1 MHLDVLY
8 KLLAIFA
15 TVAAGWGLMHW
26 PSGKGQPLGAPG
38 VRERARQA
46 SRGLS
51 DAAFLVFVPALL
63 FRTMALQDFSRM
75 PIQPLL
81 GLFVPTLGFALL
93 VYLWQQRQGA
103 HTDPAG
109 PATATV
115 AASYGNAVQL
125 GIPMSAALFG
135 ASGLA
140 LHLALVSVHGLV
152 MLTVLTAAAEWDR
165 ARQRPAASTGM
176 TVWTTAQQAV
186 LHPVVLPL
194 LLGVLW
200 NLTGLGLH
208 PVVDETLALLARAVV
223 PVCLILI
230 GVNLAQYGLRDH
242 LKGAASTSA
251 LKLLVLP
258 LLVLV
263 FSYGLLGLR
272 GTALGVVVMMSAL
285 PVGSNALIFA
295 NRYRVLEAQ
304 ATAAIVTSTVAFAAT
319 ACLWLLVLSALP

>member
-1 MHLDVLY
+1 MQLDVLY
-8 KLLAIFA
+8 KLAAIFA
-15 TVAAGWGLMHW
+15 TVATGWLLMHW
-26 PSGKGQPLGAPG
+26 PASRGQRLEPAA

-81 GLFVPTLGFALL
+81 GMFVPTLGFALCC
-93 VYLWQQRQGA
+93 YGWQRQMGA

-125 GIPMSAALFG
+125 GIPLSAALFG
-135 ASGLA
+135 AAGLA

-152 MLTVLTAAAEWDR
+152 MLTLLTAAAEWDR
-165 ARQRPAASTGM
+165 ARHQPSTSVARAVG
-176 TVWTTAQQAV
+176 TTAKQAV

-200 NLTGLGLH
+200 NLAGLGLH

-230 GVNLAQYGLRDH
+230 GVNLAQYGLREH
-242 LKGAASTSA
+242 LKGAVATSV
-251 LKLLVLP
+251 LKLLILP
-258 LLVLV
+258 LCVLV
-263 FSYGLLGLR
+263 FSYGVLGLR

-295 NRYRVLEAQ
+295 NRYRVQEAQ

-319 ACLWLLVLSALP
+319 ASWWLLVLSALP

>member
-26 PSGKGQPLGAPG
+26 PAASGQRLQPQA
-38 VRERARQA
+38 VRERARHA
-46 SRGLS
+46 SAGLS
-51 DAAFLVFVPALL
+51 DVAFLVFVPALL

-75 PIQPLL
+75 PVKPLV
-81 GLFVPTLGFALL
+81 GMFVPTLSFALL
-93 VYLWQQRQGA
+93 IYLWQRHRGGHA
-103 HTDPAG
+103 DPAG

-125 GIPMSAALFG
+125 GIPLSAALFG

-152 MLTVLTAAAEWDR
+152 MLTLLTAAAEWDR
-165 ARQRPAASTGM
+165 ARYQPSSSMAF
-176 TVWTTAQQAV
+176 TVWTTAKQAV

-208 PVVDETLALLARAVV
+208 PLVDETLALLARAVV

-230 GVNLAQYGLRDH
+230 GVSLAQYGLRDH
-242 LKGAASTSA
+242 LKGAASTSV
-251 LKLLVLP
+251 LKLIVLPFLVLA
-258 LLVLV
+258 
-263 FSYGLLGLR
+263 FSYGVLELR

-295 NRYRVLEAQ
+295 HRYRVREAQ
-304 ATAAIVTSTVAFAAT
+304 ATAAIVTSTVAFALT
-319 ACLWLLVLSALP
+319 ASLWLGVLAALP